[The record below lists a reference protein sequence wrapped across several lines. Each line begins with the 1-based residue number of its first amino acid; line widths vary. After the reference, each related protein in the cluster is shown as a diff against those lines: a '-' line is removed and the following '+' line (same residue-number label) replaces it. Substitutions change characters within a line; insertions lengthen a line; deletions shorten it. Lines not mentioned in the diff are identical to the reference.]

1 MMLPTTVSTTTTTTH
16 LPLSVTLSSLSLSL
30 SLFHKAMINCPA
42 VVAAALGT
50 ANGNYV
56 SLAAVFQTFGE
67 SLTKAALAAA
77 AATPTP
83 TDSGEKVKK
92 NRNWNSEN
100 LQANALHFQLFALV
114 RILLLLWAADQNGWS
129 SKNALDCELLVHF
142 RAQQLCFY
150 SIILEH

>member
-16 LPLSVTLSSLSLSL
+16 LPLSVTLSSLSR

-42 VVAAALGT
+42 VVAAAAALGT

-77 AATPTP
+77 AAATPTP

-92 NRNWNSEN
+92 TETETARTGRQMLCILSY
-100 LQANALHFQLFALV
+100 LH
-114 RILLLLWAADQNGWS
+114 
-129 SKNALDCELLVHF
+129 
-142 RAQQLCFY
+142 
-150 SIILEH
+150 